1 MKPTFEK
8 QEFNAAMITKEDY
21 AKQFAA
27 LGFDAKGVEICL
39 TNGCSAYI
47 TLDVKVL
54 NENKMYAECFVY
66 EGKSRLII
74 RVSNHTSN
82 LENICC
88 GVSGNRLSF
97 QAFKT
102 LVDRNIICQA

>member
-1 MKPTFEK
+1 MKSTFEK
-8 QEFNAAMITKEDY
+8 QKFNAAVINKEDY
-21 AKQFAA
+21 VKQFAT
-27 LGFDAKGVEICL
+27 LGFEAKKVEICL

-54 NENKMYAECFVY
+54 NENKMYAECFVF
-66 EGKSRLII
+66 EGKSRITI
-74 RVSNHTSN
+74 RVSNHESN
-82 LENICC
+82 LEKICC